1 MDLTLLQ
8 LEMMEVQWGL
18 KESELAQERADVKK
32 MAALFKQVGLSEWA
46 SKLLFS
52 LSALNISFPMC
63 D

>member
-32 MAALFKQVGLSEWA
+32 MAALFKQVGLSE
-46 SKLLFS
+46 
-52 LSALNISFPMC
+52 
-63 D
+63 

>member
-18 KESELAQERADVKK
+18 KESELVQERADVKK

-46 SKLLFS
+46 SKLFVFSFSSQFLFS
-52 LSALNISFPMC
+52 NV
-63 D
+63 